1 MGAARLKKYQTDQ
14 EEFWAGQFGDEYVN
28 RNQGINI
35 IASNT
40 ALFSRIISRTVGVQ
54 SAIEFG
60 ANIGMNLQ
68 AIRHLRP
75 EMELSAIEINASAA
89 EHLNKL
95 GYIKVY
101 TQSILDFICDYP
113 RDFVFIKG
121 VLIHINPE
129 ELPKVYDALYK
140 TSKRYICLAEYYNPS
155 PVEVP
160 YRGHTGKLFKRDF
173 AGEMLERFPDLK
185 LLDYGFVYRRDPN
198 FPQDDLTWFLFEKSC

>member
-1 MGAARLKKYQTDQ
+1 MKKYQTDQ